1 MLVLVTARRAAI
13 IPLGSALLHP
23 MKMIKESVI
32 ILGLSIAV
40 AFTVNYFSPAGIAV
54 VGQWD
59 TAQGVVTARA
69 KNDIVINDI
78 EIETVGLARALFDT
92 GDYIFVDARSV
103 EDYQQGHIKGA
114 VSLPVGQVEEGLAAF
129 LERYPPETPIVTYCS
144 GRTCEDSH
152 HLAEFLMEVG
162 YEKINV
168 FIDGFPGW
176 EAEGHP
182 VD

>member
-1 MLVLVTARRAAI
+1 MIT
-13 IPLGSALLHP
+13 IPFRSALLHP
-23 MKMIKESVI
+23 MKMIKESGI
-32 ILGLSIAV
+32 ILGFSIAV

-78 EIETVGLARALFDT
+78 EIKTVGLARTLYDT
-92 GDYIFVDARSV
+92 GGYIFVDARSA
-103 EDYQQGHIKGA
+103 EDYREGHIKGA
-114 VSLPVGQVEEGLAAF
+114 VSLPVGQFEDKLSAF
-129 LERYPPETPIVTYCS
+129 LERYPPDTSIVTYCS
-144 GRTCEDSH
+144 GRTCSDSH
-152 HLAEFLMEVG
+152 RLAELLMEMG

-176 EAEGHP
+176 EAKGHP
-182 VD
+182 VE